1 MKIFNLICVVLL
13 LFCSTNLLAQ
23 ELTISGKVTDE
34 QNSSVPGANII
45 IKGTTKGVISDM
57 DGNYTLTNVPQQAV
71 LVFSFIGMKTQEI
84 SMKGKQNGAIINVTL
99 PSSNI
104 GLDEVVAVGYGTRK
118 KSSIVAAISSVG
130 EEDID
135 KTQNLRV
142 EQALQGRT
150 AGVTVTSSS
159 AQPGAGMSVR
169 IRGAGTNGNSDPLY
183 IVDGLP
189 VGGIDYLN
197 PGDIESM
204 EILKDA
210 ASSSIYGA
218 RGANGVVLITTKK
231 GKAQS
236 FTVNYDGYYSVQNPE
251 RKLSLMNANQYS
263 MYYNEAQLNDG
274 VRPTTFNRRADTDWQ
289 DEIYSKNAPMMNH
302 SVTLNG
308 GTEHAKISTG
318 LSYFG
323 QEGLIAPN
331 NSNYNRITARVNAET
346 KSHNE
351 KLRTGTSLYYSN
363 IESSGISVNN
373 IYGGPLASAYNLDPL
388 TPVKDENGD
397 YGVSEYVTQGITNP
411 VGKMEYLHSQTR
423 TDKFVGNMFLEYSF
437 LKNLKFKS
445 SYGMDLAYVT
455 WENYN
460 PEYKL
465 SPSDYNLV
473 DDVQKSMTRYFNYNW
488 ENVLTYDLEIAKHK
502 MNFVVGNTILEETSH
517 NLWGSGVDIT
527 QTPKGADYAYI
538 DNTLSDKAT
547 RNASGGKG
555 IPNRMVSFFSR
566 VNYDFNDK
574 YFFSATFRADGSS
587 RFGQDNKFG
596 YFPSVS
602 GGWVLSNE
610 NFMASLKEVTN
621 FFKVR
626 ASWGQNGSNHIGN
639 FVYISNI
646 LNAGSYVTGNPLTS
660 GTSNQGL
667 APNTIPTPDIR
678 WETSEQ
684 TDIGLDVHF
693 LDSKFTFTFDYY
705 NKLTKDL
712 LLEVKIPGHYGSNS
726 PIDNAAEVRN
736 RGYEFDL
743 GYNDKIGSFSWGA
756 KANISFNEN
765 EVTYIGNDEKV
776 LGGAVVQTYGMVTR
790 AKEGLPLGYFWGYET
805 DGLFQNQSEVENQPV
820 SVNNNGDIVKM
831 LPNAQSGDVRFVDQN
846 GDGVLDD
853 QDKINLGNSTPTY
866 FYGLSLFAD
875 WKGFDVSIFL
885 QGAGGHQIA
894 NLSRRLD
901 AGMTN
906 LPTTML
912 DRWTGENT
920 SNSEPRA
927 TIEDPNKNFSRFSD
941 RYVVDGD
948 YLRIKNVQ
956 LGYTFNKNLLSKLNI
971 NYLKVYFAAQ
981 NLYTFTNYPGV
992 DVEFGSGSINS
1003 GVDTGT
1009 YPQARIYT
1017 VGLNLKF

>member
-1 MKIFNLICVVLL
+1 
-13 LFCSTNLLAQ
+13 
-23 ELTISGKVTDE
+23 
-34 QNSSVPGANII
+34 
-45 IKGTTKGVISDM
+45 
-57 DGNYTLTNVPQQAV
+57 
-71 LVFSFIGMKTQEI
+71 
-84 SMKGKQNGAIINVTL
+84 
-99 PSSNI
+99 
-104 GLDEVVAVGYGTRK
+104 
-118 KSSIVAAISSVG
+118 
-130 EEDID
+130 
-135 KTQNLRV
+135 
-142 EQALQGRT
+142 
-150 AGVTVTSSS
+150 
-159 AQPGAGMSVR
+159 
-169 IRGAGTNGNSDPLY
+169 
-183 IVDGLP
+183 
-189 VGGIDYLN
+189 
-197 PGDIESM
+197 
-204 EILKDA
+204 
-210 ASSSIYGA
+210 
-218 RGANGVVLITTKK
+218 
-231 GKAQS
+231 
-236 FTVNYDGYYSVQNPE
+236 
-251 RKLSLMNANQYS
+251 
-263 MYYNEAQLNDG
+263 
-274 VRPTTFNRRADTDWQ
+274 
-289 DEIYSKNAPMMNH
+289 
-302 SVTLNG
+302 
-308 GTEHAKISTG
+308 
-318 LSYFG
+318 
-323 QEGLIAPN
+323 
-331 NSNYNRITARVNAET
+331 
-346 KSHNE
+346 
-351 KLRTGTSLYYSN
+351 
-363 IESSGISVNN
+363 
-373 IYGGPLASAYNLDPL
+373 LASAYNLDPL

-574 YFFSATFRADGSS
+574 YFLSATFRADGSS

-790 AKEGLPLGYFWGYET
+790 EKEGLPLGYFWGYET